1 MAQVSE
7 GSQVSHYRILRHL
20 SSGGM
25 GDVYVGED
33 QQLRR
38 KVAIKFIRAADAADM
53 PTRRRFEREAQA
65 ASALNHPHICTIF
78 EIDEHKGHPFL
89 VMELLEGSDLRQYC
103 RPGGMEISQLLKWSI
118 QVADA
123 LAAAH
128 THGII
133 HRDIKPANIF
143 ITTRGDSKILD
154 FGLAKRDDSSSDTT
168 IANTT
173 LVGTTTELSRTGAIM
188 GTAAYMSPEQV
199 RGEPLDAR
207 SDLFSFG
214 AVLYEMATGRR
225 AFDGAT
231 QTAIFSSILTA
242 APIPP
247 SDFRPDLPHDLGR
260 ILDKALAKDRDLRY
274 QSASEM
280 KAVLLRLQRDVESGV
295 AKVAAHDS
303 TQRRR
308 LRLVLATVAA
318 LFLIAVAVASG
329 FFLRRRATPSA
340 SGLSHQTT
348 IAVLPFQNPAHD
360 ARFEYL
366 TTALPDEAVTTLSYA
381 PTLSVRPFSMSQRF
395 SGDDSDPHAAARQLG
410 VAHIVTGHFLSH
422 DNRLRVTLEAMD
434 VAKQEV
440 IWRTSLE
447 DPAADVLKLHEDI
460 STSLEK
466 GLLPSLG
473 ITAGELSA
481 TKPKNQ
487 QAYDLYL
494 RSQDPA
500 YDIEHNKQA
509 IALLEKSVALDPGY
523 APAWVALGSR
533 YYTEADAVAGGD
545 AILQKCIAALERARQ
560 LDPNLLSA
568 ATWPIGLGSRVNG
581 GLESSFAQ
589 LQELTRKRPRRAE
602 LHLLHSQLLRTIGA
616 LDRAAEECEISHR
629 LDPDLAADCAVPYI
643 YLNDLPK
650 ARFELDRAPGEFSS
664 FLSGHVLLREGR
676 VEEALPKLK
685 ILPAGSNYEV
695 VRNCWPNSSTPACDR
710 IIAQSVS
717 EFLQLPDPDAW
728 YFGAALFAWLDK
740 KDAALRLLEA
750 DAKRNFCVY
759 PAVDNDHMFDKIR
772 NTPEFQSTR
781 QSAIACQ
788 QRHAHY
794 ANLKFD

>member
-1 MAQVSE
+1 MAQVRE

-25 GDVYVGED
+25 GEVYVAED
-33 QQLRR
+33 QQLLR
-38 KVAIKFIRAADAADM
+38 KVAIKFIRTDDAGHLPA
-53 PTRRRFEREAQA
+53 RRRFEREAQA

-78 EIDEHKGHPFL
+78 EIDEHDGHPFL
-89 VMELLEGSDLRQYC
+89 VMELLDGSDLRQFC
-103 RPGGMEISQLLKWSI
+103 RPGGMEISQLLKWAI
-118 QVADA
+118 QIAEA
-123 LAAAH
+123 LIAAH
-128 THGII
+128 AEGII

-143 ITTRGDSKILD
+143 ITARGDCKILD
-154 FGLAKRDDSSSDTT
+154 FGLAKRDNSGFDTT

-173 LVGTTTELSRTGAIM
+173 LVDTTTELSLTGAVM

-199 RGEPLDAR
+199 RGEPLDPR

-231 QTAIFSSILTA
+231 QTAVFSSILSA
-242 APIPP
+242 EPIPP
-247 SDFRPDLPHDLGR
+247 SDLRAGLPRDLER

-274 QSASEM
+274 QSAAEM
-280 KAVLLRLQRDVESGV
+280 KADWLRLERDIESGA
-295 AKVAAHDS
+295 AKVGARNL

-308 LRLVLATVAA
+308 VRFAIATIAA
-318 LFLIAVAVASG
+318 LFLIAALLASG
-329 FFLRRRATPSA
+329 FYLRKRAAPA
-340 SGLSHQTT
+340 AAGLSQQTT
-348 IAVLPFQNPAHD
+348 IAVLPFQNSAHD
-360 ARFEYL
+360 TKFEYL
-366 TTALPDEAVTTLSYA
+366 GTALPDEVVTTLSYA

-395 SGDDSDPHAAARQLG
+395 SGEGADPHAAARQLG
-410 VAHIVTGHFLSH
+410 VAHIVTGYFLSH
-422 DNRLRVTLEAMD
+422 DDRLRVTLEAMD

-440 IWRTSLE
+440 TWRMSLE
-447 DPAADVLKLHEDI
+447 VPAADVLKLHDDI
-460 STSLEK
+460 TATLEK

-473 ITAGELSA
+473 VPAAELSS

-533 YYTEADAVAGGD
+533 YYTEADMIGGGD
-545 AILQKCIAALERARQ
+545 AALQKCIAALERARQ

-589 LQELTRKRPRRAE
+589 LQELARKRPRRAE

-616 LDRAAEECEISHR
+616 LDRATEECQISHR
-629 LDPDLAADCAVPYI
+629 LDPDLVADCAVPYI

-650 ARFELDRAPGEFSS
+650 ARGELARAPGEFSS
-664 FLSGHVLLREGR
+664 FLLGHVLLREGKA
-676 VEEALPKLK
+676 EEALPKLK

-695 VRNCWPNSSTPACDR
+695 VRACWPNSLAPACAR
-710 IIAQSVS
+710 IIAQSES

-728 YFGAALFAWLDK
+728 YFGAALFAWLGK
-740 KDAALRLLEA
+740 KDAALRLLDA

-759 PAVDNDHMFDKIR
+759 PAVDNDRMFDKIR
-772 NTPEFQSTR
+772 NTPEFQSIR
-781 QSAIACQ
+781 QNAIGCQ
-788 QRHAHY
+788 QRYADY
-794 ANLKFD
+794 ANIRFD

>member
-1 MAQVSE
+1 M
-7 GSQVSHYRILRHL
+7 
-20 SSGGM
+20 
-25 GDVYVGED
+25 
-33 QQLRR
+33 
-38 KVAIKFIRAADAADM
+38 KADM
-53 PTRRRFEREAQA
+53 
-65 ASALNHPHICTIF
+65 
-78 EIDEHKGHPFL
+78 
-89 VMELLEGSDLRQYC
+89 
-103 RPGGMEISQLLKWSI
+103 
-118 QVADA
+118 
-123 LAAAH
+123 
-128 THGII
+128 
-133 HRDIKPANIF
+133 
-143 ITTRGDSKILD
+143 
-154 FGLAKRDDSSSDTT
+154 
-168 IANTT
+168 
-173 LVGTTTELSRTGAIM
+173 
-188 GTAAYMSPEQV
+188 
-199 RGEPLDAR
+199 
-207 SDLFSFG
+207 
-214 AVLYEMATGRR
+214 
-225 AFDGAT
+225 
-231 QTAIFSSILTA
+231 
-242 APIPP
+242 
-247 SDFRPDLPHDLGR
+247 
-260 ILDKALAKDRDLRY
+260 
-274 QSASEM
+274 
-280 KAVLLRLQRDVESGV
+280 LRLQRDVESGI
-295 AKVAAHDS
+295 AKVATRNA

-308 LRLVLATVAA
+308 MRFAVVTIAA
-318 LFLIAVAVASG
+318 LFLIAAAVASG
-329 FFLRRRATPSA
+329 FFLRKHATPSA

-348 IAVLPFQNPAHD
+348 IAVLPFQNSAHD
-360 ARFEYL
+360 AKFEYL
-366 TTALPDEAVTTLSYA
+366 GTALPDEVVTTLSYA

-395 SGDDSDPHAAARQLG
+395 SGEDGDPHAAARQLG

-422 DNRLRVTLEAMD
+422 DDRIRVTLEAMD

-440 IWRTSLE
+440 TWRTSLE
-447 DPAADVLKLHEDI
+447 VPAADALKLHEDI

-533 YYTEADAVAGGD
+533 YYTEADMIGGGD
-545 AILQKCIAALERARQ
+545 AALQKCIAALERARQ

-589 LQELTRKRPRRAE
+589 LHELARKRPRRAE
-602 LHLLHSQLLRTIGA
+602 LHLLNSQLLRTIGA

-629 LDPDLAADCAVPYI
+629 LDPDLVADCAVPYI
-643 YLNDLPK
+643 YLNDLLK
-650 ARFELDRAPGEFSS
+650 ARVELDRAPSEFSS
-664 FLSGHVLLREGR
+664 FLLGHVLLREGK

-695 VRNCWPNSSTPACDR
+695 VRTCWPNSSKPACDR

-728 YFGAALFAWLDK
+728 YFGAAMFAWLDK

-772 NTPEFQSTR
+772 NSPEFQAAR
-781 QSAIACQ
+781 QFAVACH
-788 QRHAHY
+788 QRYAHY
-794 ANLKFD
+794 ASIKFD

>member
-1 MAQVSE
+1 MAQVTE
-7 GSQVSHYRILRHL
+7 GSQVSHYKILRHL

-25 GDVYVGED
+25 GDVYVAED
-33 QQLRR
+33 QQLLR
-38 KVAIKFIRAADAADM
+38 KVAIKFIRAVTAPDIPA
-53 PTRRRFEREAQA
+53 RRRFEREAQA

-78 EIDEHKGHPFL
+78 EIDEHDGHPFL
-89 VMELLEGSDLRQYC
+89 VMELLDGNDLRQFC
-103 RPGGMEISQLLKWSI
+103 GPGGMEISQLIKWAI
-118 QVADA
+118 QIADA

-128 THGII
+128 SQGII

-143 ITTRGDSKILD
+143 ITSRGDSKILD
-154 FGLAKRDDSSSDTT
+154 FGLAKRDDPSSDTT
-168 IANTT
+168 IASTT
-173 LVGTTTELSRTGAIM
+173 LTDTAVELSKSGTVM

-214 AVLYEMATGRR
+214 AVLYEMGAGRR

-242 APIPP
+242 EPIPP
-247 SDFRPDLPHDLGR
+247 SHLRPSLPHDLER
-260 ILDKALAKDRDLRY
+260 ILVKALAKDRTLRY
-274 QSASEM
+274 QTAAEM
-280 KAVLLRLQRDVESGV
+280 KADLLRLQRDIESGI
-295 AKVAAHDS
+295 AKVAARKT
-303 TQRRR
+303 TQGRR
-308 LRLVLATVAA
+308 LRLAFAT
-318 LFLIAVAVASG
+318 LGTLSLIAAAVTSG
-329 FFLRRRATPSA
+329 FLLRKRATPSA
-340 SGLSHQTT
+340 PGLSHQITV
-348 IAVLPFQNPAHD
+348 AVLPFQNSAHD
-360 ARFEYL
+360 AKFDYL
-366 TTALPDEAVTTLSYA
+366 ATALPDEAVTTLSYA

-395 SGDDSDPHAAARQLG
+395 SGPDSDPHAAARQLG

-422 DNRLRVTLEAMD
+422 DDRLRVTLEAMD
-434 VAKQEV
+434 AAKQEV
-440 IWRTSLE
+440 TWRTSLE
-447 DPAADVLKLHEDI
+447 VPATDVLKLHDDI
-460 STSLEK
+460 GSSLEK

-533 YYTEADAVAGGD
+533 YYTEADMIGGGD
-545 AILQKCIAALERARQ
+545 TALQKCIAALARAHQ

-589 LQELTRKRPRRAE
+589 LEELARKRPRRAE

-616 LDRAAEECEISHR
+616 LHRAAEECEISHR
-629 LDPDLAADCAVPYI
+629 LDPDLVADCAVPYI
-643 YLNDLPK
+643 YLNDL
-650 ARFELDRAPGEFSS
+650 AQAHFELDRAPGEFSS
-664 FLSGHVLLREGR
+664 FLLGHVLLREGK

-695 VRNCWPNSSTPACDR
+695 VRACWPNSSTPACDR

-717 EFLQLPDPDAW
+717 EFVQLPDPDAW
-728 YFGAALFAWLDK
+728 YFGAAMFAWLDK
-740 KDAALRLLEA
+740 KEAAVRLLDA
-750 DAKRNFCVY
+750 DGKRNFCVY
-759 PAVDNDHMFDKIR
+759 PAADNDRMFDKIR
-772 NTPEFQSTR
+772 NTPEFRAAR
-781 QSAIACQ
+781 QNAIACQ
-788 QRHAHY
+788 QRYAHY

>member
-1 MAQVSE
+1 
-7 GSQVSHYRILRHL
+7 
-20 SSGGM
+20 M
-25 GDVYVGED
+25 GDVYVAED
-33 QQLRR
+33 QQLLR
-38 KVAIKFIRAADAADM
+38 KVAIKFIRTDDAGHLPA
-53 PTRRRFEREAQA
+53 RRRFEREAQA

-78 EIDEHKGHPFL
+78 EIDEHDGHPFL
-89 VMELLEGSDLRQYC
+89 VMELLDGSDLRQFC
-103 RPGGMEISQLLKWSI
+103 RPGGMEISQLLKWSVQI
-118 QVADA
+118 ADA
-123 LAAAH
+123 LVAAH
-128 THGII
+128 AQGII

-143 ITTRGDSKILD
+143 ITSRGDSKILD
-154 FGLAKRDDSSSDTT
+154 FGLAKRDDSGSDTT

-173 LVGTTTELSRTGAIM
+173 LVETAVELSKTGAVL

-199 RGEPLDAR
+199 RGEPLDSR

-231 QTAIFSSILTA
+231 QTAVFSSILTA
-242 APIPP
+242 EPIPP
-247 SDFRPDLPHDLGR
+247 SDLRPSLPHDLER

-274 QSASEM
+274 QSAAEL
-280 KAVLLRLQRDVESGV
+280 KADLLRLQRDIESGA
-295 AKVAAHDS
+295 AKVAARK
-303 TQRRR
+303 TVRRHR
-308 LRLVLATVAA
+308 VSLALTAASVLLLAVAATVAA
-318 LFLIAVAVASG
+318 G
-329 FFLRRRATPSA
+329 FFLRKRAAAPVPA
-340 SGLSHQTT
+340 GLSHQTT
-348 IAVLPFQNPAHD
+348 IAVLPFQNSAHD
-360 ARFEYL
+360 AKFDYL
-366 TTALPDEAVTTLSYA
+366 GTALPDEVVTTLSYA
-381 PTLSVRPFSMSQRF
+381 PTLSVRPFSMSQRY
-395 SGDDSDPHAAARQLG
+395 SGEDADPHAAARQLG

-434 VAKQEV
+434 VLKQEV
-440 IWRTSLE
+440 TWRTSLE
-447 DPAADVLKLHEDI
+447 VPAADVLKLHDDI

-473 ITAGELSA
+473 VPAGELSA

-494 RSQDPA
+494 RSQDPG
-500 YDIEHNKQA
+500 YDVEHNKQA

-523 APAWVALGSR
+523 APAWVALGSH
-533 YYTEADAVAGGD
+533 YYIEADMLNGGD
-545 AILQKCIAALERARQ
+545 AALQKCIAALDRARQ

-568 ATWPIGLGSRVNG
+568 ATWPIGLGSRVSG

-589 LQELTRKRPRRAE
+589 LQELARKRPRRAE
-602 LHLLHSQLLRTIGA
+602 LHLLNSQLLRSIGA

-643 YLNDLPK
+643 YLNDLRK
-650 ARFELDRAPGEFSS
+650 ARIELDRAPGEFSS
-664 FLSGHVLLREGR
+664 FLSGHVLLREGK
-676 VEEALPKLK
+676 VDEALPKLK

-695 VRNCWPNSSTPACDR
+695 VRTCWPNSATPACDR

-728 YFGAALFAWLDK
+728 YFGAAMFAWLDK
-740 KDAALRLLEA
+740 KDAALQLLEA

-772 NTPEFQSTR
+772 NTPEFQAAR
-781 QSAIACQ
+781 QNAIACQ
-788 QRHAHY
+788 QRYAQY
-794 ANLKFD
+794 ANIKFD